1 MDLLK
6 SFLTEWLT
14 SLNLGTALVDL
25 IVKALMIATWLI
37 LGYIGTFAAR
47 FFINRL
53 KKKEKT
59 LVKRQRT
66 IAALVISISKYVFW
80 FIIIMMILLEL
91 GLDLAPILASAGI
104 LGFAVGFGAQELI
117 KDLISGF
124 FIIFEQAFNVGDTI
138 QIGDF
143 KGTVL
148 EVGIR
153 RTKLINWKNEI
164 RLINNG
170 DIRVI
175 TQSSIGD
182 SVGIVEFHVS
192 PNFDLREFYSEK
204 FVEILE
210 KYHNQPFIT
219 EAPKYIGIIE
229 TQLHNTTLRVTFRT
243 ENNKQYA
250 IEREL
255 KRDIQLFIKEIRD
268 SQK

>member
-1 MDLLK
+1 MDILK
-6 SFLTEWLT
+6 TFLTDWLT
-14 SLNLGTALVDL
+14 SLNLGTTLVDL
-25 IVKALMIATWLI
+25 IVKVLMIITWLL
-37 LGYIGTFAAR
+37 LGYIGTFIAK

-53 KKKEKT
+53 KKKERQ

-138 QIGDF
+138 QVGDF

-153 RTKLINWKNEI
+153 RTKLVNWKNEV

-182 SVGIVEFHVS
+182 SVGVVEFHVS

-204 FVEILE
+204 FVEVLE
-210 KYHNQPFIT
+210 KYYDKPFIT
-219 EAPKYIGIIE
+219 EAPKYVGVID

-243 ENNKQYA
+243 ENNKHA
-250 IEREL
+250 ALEREL
-255 KRDIQLFIKEIRD
+255 KRDIQLFLKEVRD
-268 SQK
+268 NQK